1 MQLIVEWGQ
10 QAGGVDI
17 GRNNLRKHR
26 TITLRRLLS
35 SMASENAVD
44 GDPEWVETWK
54 ANASAFDR
62 VKSVTMTLTEPRP
75 ASWIADEAAVAPNTG
90 RDHLDRLMD
99 LGVVTASEQ
108 SGTRHYYPDPLY
120 TRLRDIRELLA
131 DTTKQELSEQA
142 AALKDDIAGWKADY
156 DAAAPDDLR
165 ERATADD
172 VDAETATELT
182 RAASDW
188 DLARYRLSL
197 VQDAMEH
204 YDTWQSDPA
213 SITP

>member
-1 MQLIVEWGQ
+1 
-10 QAGGVDI
+10 
-17 GRNNLRKHR
+17 
-26 TITLRRLLS
+26 
-35 SMASENAVD
+35 MASENAAD

-75 ASWIADEAAVAPNTG
+75 ASWIADEAAVAPNTV
-90 RDHLDRLMD
+90 RDHLSRLMD

-120 TRLRDIRELLA
+120 TRLRDIRELLDGA
-131 DTTKQELSEQA
+131 TKQELSEQA
-142 AALKDDIAGWKADY
+142 AVLKDDIAGWKADY

-165 ERATADD
+165 ERATEDD
-172 VDAETATELT
+172 IDAETATELT
-182 RAASDW
+182 RVASDW
-188 DLARYRLSL
+188 ELARYRLSL

-204 YDTWQSDPA
+204 YDTWRSDPA
-213 SITP
+213 SMTP

>member
-1 MQLIVEWGQ
+1 LS
-10 QAGGVDI
+10 
-17 GRNNLRKHR
+17 RNNLRWHR
-26 TITLRRLLS
+26 IIALRRLLS
-35 SMASENAVD
+35 GMASENAAD
-44 GDPEWVETWK
+44 DDPEWVETWK

-75 ASWIADEAAVAPNTG
+75 ASWIADEAAVAPNTV
-90 RDHLDRLMD
+90 RDHLGRLVD
-99 LGVVTASEQ
+99 LGVVTASEE

-120 TRLRDIRELLA
+120 TRLRDIRELLDGA
-131 DTTKQELSEQA
+131 TKQELSEQA

-165 ERATADD
+165 ERATDD
-172 VDAETATELT
+172 DIDAETATELT
-182 RAASDW
+182 RVASDW
-188 DLARYRLSL
+188 ALARYRLSL

-204 YDTWQSDPA
+204 YDAWESDPA